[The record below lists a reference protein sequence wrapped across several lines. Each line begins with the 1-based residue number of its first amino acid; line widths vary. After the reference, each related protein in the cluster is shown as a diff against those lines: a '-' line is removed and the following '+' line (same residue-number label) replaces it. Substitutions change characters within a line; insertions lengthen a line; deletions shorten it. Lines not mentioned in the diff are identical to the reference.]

1 MAVPSQRKYDARH
14 LNNISRYEYQI
25 RLAYLDIIKQVA
37 KLTRTL
43 KLNPNNEFYFRNH
56 SSVNNKIN
64 KLLKQLYSNVYGITV
79 SGANTEW
86 DLAVEKNNAIAQYV
100 FGKDVSELPKS
111 YIDKYFTTNAGAR
124 RSFVSRRTNGLNLS
138 DRVWRN
144 TRQFKKELE
153 LALEFSLGEGKSAT
167 SIAKDIQKY
176 LNEPD
181 RLYRRVRDE
190 KGVLR
195 LSKAAKAY
203 NPGRG
208 INRSSYK
215 NALRLARNETN
226 FSYEDSQFE
235 KRQQQDFI
243 VGIRIK
249 VSPSHNESDDKGG
262 ICCSCLQGNYPKN
275 FNWTYKWHV
284 NCKCQSYNIVKTRAE
299 LDLDNGLILS
309 GKPPN
314 TPSKNAIKKIP
325 KKYNKYVSEN
335 KDKWKNWKNKPR
347 FVVNN

>member
-1 MAVPSQRKYDARH
+1 MAVPSQRKYDGKH
-14 LNNISRYEYQI
+14 NNNLKKYAKEI
-25 RLAYLDIIKQVA
+25 RLAYLYIIKQVA
-37 KLTRTL
+37 KLTY
-43 KLNPNNEFYFRNH
+43 KLNLNDNDEFYFRNH
-56 SSVNNKIN
+56 SSVNKKIN
-64 KLLKQLYSNVYGITV
+64 KLLQQLYSNVYGTTV
-79 SGANTEW
+79 LGANTEW
-86 DLAVEKNNAIAQYV
+86 DLAVEKNNEIANYV
-100 FGKDVSELPKS
+100 FGKDIDLLPKS
-111 YIDKYFTTNAGAR
+111 YINKYFTTNAGAR
-124 RSFVSRRTNGLNLS
+124 ISFVSRRTDGLNLS

-153 LALEFSLGEGKSAT
+153 LALELALGEGKSAST
-167 SIAKDIQKY
+167 IAKSIQGY

-226 FSYEDSQFE
+226 FSYEDSQQQ
-235 KRQQQDFI
+235 KRSQQDFI
-243 VGIRIK
+243 VGVRIK
-249 VSPSHNESDDKGG
+249 VSPSHNPADDKGG
-262 ICCSCLQGNYPKN
+262 ICCSCLQGNYPKG

-284 NCKCQSYNIVKTRAE
+284 NCKCQSYNIIKTRKE
-299 LDLDNGLILS
+299 LDADNELILE
-309 GKPPN
+309 GKVPN
-314 TPSKNAIKKIP
+314 TSSKNQVNKIP

-347 FVVNN
+347 FVINN